1 MAFGFYMN
9 MERLSIN
16 IAHRHVDL
24 MTNDNIDTEN
34 DPFLDEKK
42 LLNNI
47 ENGFV
52 AITQMSC
59 YIESF
64 LNTIINS
71 CIGYDDE
78 ILLKCSIK
86 EKIDIIFLHY
96 GKCFKNI
103 KSQHC
108 WELFNKTTKV
118 RNGMIHFKKTYVG
131 DGSGIPDFQLC
142 GERVAEFFT
151 KENIKIL
158 LEGHIE
164 LAKSIASELSL
175 QIFEK
180 INVFECD
187 GRDGLV
193 NYVFDETILYIDES
207 RFQE

>member
-1 MAFGFYMN
+1 
-9 MERLSIN
+9 
-16 IAHRHVDL
+16 
-24 MTNDNIDTEN
+24 
-34 DPFLDEKK
+34 
-42 LLNNI
+42 
-47 ENGFV
+47 
-52 AITQMSC
+52 
-59 YIESF
+59 
-64 LNTIINS
+64 
-71 CIGYDDE
+71 
-78 ILLKCSIK
+78 
-86 EKIDIIFLHY
+86 
-96 GKCFKNI
+96 
-103 KSQHC
+103 
-108 WELFNKTTKV
+108 
-118 RNGMIHFKKTYVG
+118 MIHFKKTYVG

>member
-16 IAHRHVDL
+16 IARRHIDL
-24 MTNDNIDTEN
+24 MTNDNIDREN
-34 DPFLDEKK
+34 DPFLDENM
-42 LLNNI
+42 LLNNM

-103 KSQHC
+103 KEQHC

-131 DGSGIPDFQLC
+131 DGTGIPDFQLC

-151 KENIKIL
+151 KENIKVL

-164 LAKSIASELSL
+164 LAKHIAAELSL

-180 INVFECD
+180 IDVFECD

-193 NYVFDETILYIDES
+193 NYVYDETIVYIDES